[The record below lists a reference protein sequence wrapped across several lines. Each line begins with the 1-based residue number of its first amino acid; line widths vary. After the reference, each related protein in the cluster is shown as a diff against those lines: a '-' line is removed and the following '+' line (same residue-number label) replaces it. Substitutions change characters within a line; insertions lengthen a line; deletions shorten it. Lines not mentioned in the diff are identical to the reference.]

1 MTTNLHSGTKQEH
14 FQNKQISYEL
24 YPTLKISP
32 DSLLSFEEIIGELE
46 KGRNKPIDTSGL
58 KVKGIPVK
66 DLPDYFNRIKDKL
79 QEFID
84 SINQKIID
92 KKLGT
97 EYSETNSTI
106 SQQKDRILEEHQGLI
121 NEEINNLLIKSFKK
135 KMRKQPNCNDEKK
148 FSKGVKL
155 ETPITNSSDLN
166 KKIYSKLEICFE
178 FLTKLLL
185 EYCNQFGWQG
195 LSVSKDV
202 LLKKVEK
209 QGATPTTTTPT
220 YSQTTPTYSQ
230 TTPTYSQTTYT
241 SSSVKPT
248 TTTPTTTTNNRFD
261 SLSKQLAAIGFGPKK
276 GGALKSKKKINN
288 KNKKNILNKNSKKQ
302 KKNLKNNIS
311 RKSNSRYMRV
321 SKNKK

>member
-1 MTTNLHSGTKQEH
+1 MTTNLHSGTKHEP
-14 FQNKQISYEL
+14 FQNKQITYEL

-166 KKIYSKLEICFE
+166 KKIYSELERCFE
-178 FLTKLLL
+178 FLTKLLQ

-209 QGATPTTTTPT
+209 QGVTPTTTTTPT
-220 YSQTTPTYSQ
+220 YSQA
-230 TTPTYSQTTYT
+230 TPTYSQTTYT
-241 SSSVKPT
+241 T
-248 TTTPTTTTNNRFD
+248 TTSTPTTTTTQKPTNNNFD
-261 SLSKQLAAIGFGPKK
+261 VLTKQLQALGFAPKK
-276 GGALKSKKKINN
+276 GGALKSKKKIN
-288 KNKKNILNKNSKKQ
+288 KKNQINKNSKKQ